1 MKVFVL
7 YTEIRFYEQDG
18 WTSNLLSLYITK
30 GSMISFGCD
39 STDTKKYWTLKNGSS
54 IDTDRML
61 VDKVISE
68 VVRSKDV
75 EALLTDPEVLRAR
88 SWFA

>member
-1 MKVFVL
+1 MRVFVL

-75 EALLTDPEVLRAR
+75 EVLLTDPEVLRAR